1 MARSKST
8 YVLAAVAACLVVLAA
23 AVGPR
28 SVAGSKEDKDEDRTT
43 TRNVYVYT
51 TSDDEESDRP
61 YLGVQVEEE
70 TGLESGGAR
79 IERVLDDTP
88 ADEAGLEDDDVIVEV
103 DGRTIRGPAGL
114 REALGKKDPGD
125 KVRLEIVRDGKHES
139 ITAELGEQP
148 RKQYWSW
155 NGEHGAWHR
164 PLLGVELVG
173 VTPELR
179 EHLGGSPNRGVLV
192 GRIVDDSAAEKAGI
206 RVGDLIVGVESDA
219 IEDASELHDA
229 LADHEGET
237 VEIDLVRDGKRTQV
251 QADLPDRRQRGDS
264 WNRSGNGRSSG
275 DGSYAYGHATAFR
288 AVNAAQRAAMAQARG
303 AYRQALAAQRQA
315 RSAIRGRDV
324 TLY

>member
-1 MARSKST
+1 MARPKST
-8 YVLAAVAACLVVLAA
+8 YVLAAAAACLVVLAA

-28 SVAGSKEDKDEDRTT
+28 SIAGSRSDKDDDRTT
-43 TRNVYVYT
+43 TRNVYVYHT
-51 TSDDEESDRP
+51 GDDEESDRP

-125 KVRLEIVRDGKHES
+125 QVRLEIVRDGKHET
-139 ITAELGEQP
+139 ITAELGQQP
-148 RKQYWSW
+148 RHHTWSW
-155 NGEHGAWHR
+155 GGEHR
-164 PLLGVELVG
+164 PLLGVELAG

-179 EHLGGSPNRGVLV
+179 EHLGGSPDRGVLV

-206 RVGDLIVGVESDA
+206 RVGDLIVGVEGDS
-219 IEDASELHDA
+219 IEDPSDLHDA

-237 VEIDLVRDGKRTQV
+237 VEIDLVREGKRTQV
-251 QADLPDRRQRGDS
+251 RADLPERRQRGDS

-275 DGSYAYGHATAFR
+275 DGAYAYGYTTAAR